1 MVLKMNESR
10 HTVKLSYNGT
20 TEIREMF
27 GFELRHYREMAKK
40 VNGFI
45 VKEG

>member
-1 MVLKMNESR
+1 MNESR
-10 HTVKLSYNGT
+10 HTVKLSYDGS
-20 TEIREMF
+20 TETREMF
-27 GFELRHYREMAKK
+27 GFELRYYLEMSKK